1 MDTRRAAL
9 GVTANEALNLLF
21 ARVAISDAQVP
32 LVYAAGVRTGPEIQ
46 PRQFTEAGARL
57 LFGNETDPELWSVRL
72 RRKLAEVETWSRG
85 ADNAGVGPELPAE
98 ALAWLL
104 PLFVEDKDGKLLPI
118 DQKTRFGKAARVV
131 WLVHTERRDK
141 AAEWLTG
148 NGWLP
153 EPKEVDG
160 AV

>member
-1 MDTRRAAL
+1 
-9 GVTANEALNLLF
+9 
-21 ARVAISDAQVP
+21 VP
-32 LVYAAGVRTGPEIQ
+32 LVYAAGVRSEPEIKAS
-46 PRQFTEAGARL
+46 QFKEAGARL